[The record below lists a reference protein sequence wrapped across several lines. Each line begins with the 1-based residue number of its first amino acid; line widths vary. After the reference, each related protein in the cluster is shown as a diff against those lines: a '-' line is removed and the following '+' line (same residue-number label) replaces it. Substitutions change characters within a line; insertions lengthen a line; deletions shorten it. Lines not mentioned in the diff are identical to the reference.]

1 MQTTTGALNR
11 RRTPRVPCGL
21 FVNEIAEQGMTP
33 CQATN
38 LSEGGIYLR
47 RLGGGVLLEG
57 ETVQLELALPGESE
71 SVWASG
77 RVIEQVEEA
86 AHDGAAIEFVS
97 LTWADRLRLRRYVA
111 RVRRRQLREALTG
124 VSRLVRIGPEH
135 RSAHTSA

>member
-1 MQTTTGALNR
+1 METGTGALNR

-21 FVNEIAEQGMTP
+21 FVNEIADRGMTP

-57 ETVQLELALPGESE
+57 ETVQLELALPGERE

-77 RVIEQVEEA
+77 RVVEQVEEP
-86 AHDGAAIEFVS
+86 AHDGAAIEFLS

-111 RVRRRQLREALTG
+111 RVRRRQLREALSG
-124 VSRLVRIGPEH
+124 ISGLVG
-135 RSAHTSA
+135 RSPGTAAG